1 MKPLL
6 SKTTKPFII
15 YVLIILAI
23 SIPVYYVVVDTIWKG
38 ELDEHNVTIA
48 EKTAYEFNH
57 LKLSDQELEK
67 SIALW
72 NQIQP
77 GTDIEK
83 MPANSLKKD
92 QFFTVEKKKTF
103 GSEPETE
110 RYRSLK
116 KIIYIHHV
124 PYLFTVE
131 TNIEE
136 SQETVAAI
144 SLITIFFFILIVI
157 GLLFLNKKLSAS
169 IWKPFRNTLDSL
181 KTFNLNNQTKI
192 EFALTDITEF
202 EELNQSLQTLIEH
215 TVSVYKTQKEFTENA
230 SHELQTPLAILKNKL
245 DNLLQTEDLTE
256 KQYRIAEEMHRT
268 LTRSAR
274 INKNLLLLAKI
285 DNNQFD
291 NSETIRFDTLLQQ
304 SMETVKEHFDQKNI
318 TVHEYIAFDIQVNG
332 NSSLTEVLINNLIL
346 NAIRHTSY
354 DGSISVKLTDAV
366 FEVANSGTEQLNR
379 DLLFKRFSKLSS
391 DNSGSG
397 LGLAIISEIC
407 KFHHWT
413 IDYRFENQLHIFSV
427 TI

>member
-1 MKPLL
+1 MQPLL

-15 YVLIILAI
+15 YVLIILVI

-144 SLITIFFFILIVI
+144 TMITIFFFILIVI

-192 EFALTDITEF
+192 EFAPTDITEF

-256 KQYRIAEEMHRT
+256 KQYRIAEEMHRA

-291 NSETIRFDTLLQQ
+291 NSETIRFDALLRQ

-318 TVHEYIAFDIQVNG
+318 TVHEYIASDIQVNG

-354 DGSISVKLTDAV
+354 DGSISVKLTDSV

>member
-1 MKPLL
+1 M
-6 SKTTKPFII
+6 
-15 YVLIILAI
+15 
-23 SIPVYYVVVDTIWKG
+23 VVDTIWKG
-38 ELDEHNVTIA
+38 ELDEHNVTVA
-48 EKTAYEFNH
+48 EKTAYEFNN

-67 SIALW
+67 NIALW

-83 MPANSLKKD
+83 VPANSLKED
-92 QFFTVEKKKTF
+92 QFFTVEKKKKF
-103 GSEPETE
+103 GSEMEPE

-136 SQETVAAI
+136 SQETVSAI
-144 SLITIFFFILIVI
+144 AMITIFFFILIVI

-192 EFALTDITEF
+192 ELVPTDITEF
-202 EELNQSLQTLIEH
+202 EELNQSLQTLIGH
-215 TVSVYKTQKEFTENA
+215 TVSVYKAQKEFTENA
-230 SHELQTPLAILKNKL
+230 SHEMQTPLAILKNKL
-245 DNLLQTEDLTE
+245 DNLLQTEELTE
-256 KQYRIAEEMHRT
+256 KQYAIVEEMNRA
-268 LTRSAR
+268 LTRSSR

-291 NSETIRFDTLLQQ
+291 NSQTIQLDVLLRQ
-304 SMETVKEHFDQKNI
+304 SMETLREHFDQKNI
-318 TVHEYIAFDIQVNG
+318 TVHENIASDIRVNG
-332 NSSLTEVLINNLIL
+332 NSSLTEVLINNMIL
-346 NAIRHTSY
+346 NAIRHTPC
-354 DGSISVKLTDAV
+354 DGSISVKLTDSV
-366 FEVANSGTEQLNR
+366 FEVANSGTEQLNT

-413 IDYRFENQLHIFSV
+413 IHYKFENQLHIFSV